1 VARPRKDQD
10 APHSQTLD
18 RGLRLLAAITG
29 ATGPVDLAML
39 ADTVDLH
46 RSVAYRLVR
55 TLEDHRLVRR
65 TADGRYEP
73 GLGLAV
79 LAASVSRPVQ
89 AAAFP
94 ELTRLAAR
102 ARATAFLAV
111 RDGDDAVTVA
121 SVEPPHGPAH
131 VTYRPGNRHP
141 VDRGAPGLALLAGA
155 RARPGERPE
164 VAVARERGYATSR
177 GEVIPGLESVA
188 APIVRGLPAV
198 AAPIVRG
205 LPGGVAPVGGGLPG
219 GVVVGAVAVVV
230 LADSADLLELGG
242 FVVEAA
248 AAVRTALG

>member
-1 VARPRKDQD
+1 MARPRKDQ
-10 APHSQTLD
+10 AVPHSQTLD
-18 RGLRLLAAITG
+18 RGLRLLTAITDAG
-29 ATGPVDLAML
+29 GPVDLAVL
-39 ADTVDLH
+39 AGSVDLH

-73 GLGLAV
+73 GIGLAV
-79 LAASVSRPVQ
+79 LAAGVSRPVQ

-141 VDRGAPGLALLAGA
+141 VGRGAPGLALLAGA
-155 RARPGERPE
+155 RPRAGERPD
-164 VAVARERGYATSR
+164 VALARERGYATSR
-177 GEVIPGLESVA
+177 GEVIAGLESVA
-188 APIVRGLPAV
+188 APVVRG
-198 AAPIVRG
+198 G
-205 LPGGVAPVGGGLPG
+205 HGGT
-219 GVVVGAVAVVV
+219 VVGAVAVVF
-230 LADSADLLELGG
+230 LAGSADLAELGG

-248 AAVRTALG
+248 AAVRAALGCTGPA